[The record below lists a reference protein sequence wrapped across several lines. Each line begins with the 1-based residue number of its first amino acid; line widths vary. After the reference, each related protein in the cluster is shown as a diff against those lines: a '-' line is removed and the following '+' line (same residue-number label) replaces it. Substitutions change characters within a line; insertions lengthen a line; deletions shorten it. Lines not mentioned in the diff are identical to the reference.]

1 MSVAIA
7 IHNLTFAYP
16 GRDPVLRIADL
27 SIARGERVFLEGP
40 SGSGKTT
47 LFGLIAGVLP
57 APAGTVEVL
66 GADLGSLSSRR
77 RDAFRGRHL
86 GYIFQQFNLV
96 PYLNV
101 LDNILLGARMSPE
114 RHARGGATQARALA
128 DRLGIAPL
136 LNENVQ
142 RLSVGQQQRVAA
154 ARALL
159 GDPELILADEPTSS
173 LDVAH
178 RESFLDLLISSCA
191 QQNATLLFSSHDPSL
206 AVRFDRRIAL

>member
-7 IHNLTFAYP
+7 IRNLTFAYP
-16 GRDPVLRIADL
+16 GREPILRNCDL
-27 SIARGERVFLEGP
+27 TIPRGERVFLEGP

-66 GADLGSLSSRR
+66 GADLGSLSSRQ
-77 RDAFRGRHL
+77 RDLFRGRHL

-101 LDNILLGARMSPE
+101 LDNILLGARMSHE
-114 RHARGGATQARALA
+114 RHARGGAGQARALA

-136 LNENVQ
+136 LKENVQ

-178 RESFLDLLISSCA
+178 REAFLDLLISNCA

>member
-7 IHNLTFAYP
+7 IRNLTFAYP
-16 GRDPVLRIADL
+16 GREPVLRNCGLI
-27 SIARGERVFLEGP
+27 IPRGERVFLEGP

-47 LFGLIAGVLP
+47 LFGLVAGVLP
-57 APAGTVEVL
+57 APPGTVEVL

-77 RDAFRGRHL
+77 RDLFRGRHL

-96 PYLNV
+96 PFLNV
-101 LDNILLGARMSPE
+101 LDNILLGARLSPE
-114 RHARGGATQARALA
+114 RHARGGAAQARALA
-128 DRLGIAPL
+128 GRLGIAPL
-136 LNENVQ
+136 LKENVQ

-178 RESFLDLLISSCA
+178 REAFLDLLIDNCA

-206 AVRFDRRIAL
+206 AVRFDRRVAL